1 MQTLGLADSTPRSD
15 NRLKSLFWPSIQ
27 TATDVDYLGTQGYWI
42 CVLLAV
48 LSLIFLVATG
58 HIIAGIC
65 MFLFDFLSGVG
76 VRQGSRYAAAMVLTL
91 YLLDTLLSGVSIL
104 GAGVAVRAIFIAV
117 LLANLR
123 ATWIA
128 SAWQPE
134 SEEAVLPTRLSET
147 LGDKLSDQL
156 PAWLWPKIQI
166 IYYIFSACLLTMAM
180 VGTIAITLH
189 RVR

>member
-42 CVLLAV
+42 CVLMAV
-48 LSLIFLVATG
+48 LSLVFLVATG
-58 HIIAGIC
+58 HIIAGIVT
-65 MFLFDFLSGVG
+65 FLFNFLSGVG
-76 VRQGSRYAAAMVLTL
+76 VRQGSRYAAAMVLTV
-91 YLLDTLLSGVSIL
+91 YLLDTVLSGVSIV
-104 GAGVAVRAIFIAV
+104 GAGVAVRLIFTAV

-128 SAWQPE
+128 SAWQPG
-134 SEEAVLPTRLSET
+134 SQEAVLPARLSET

-156 PAWLWPKIQI
+156 PLWLWPKVQI
-166 IYYIFSACLLTMAM
+166 LYYIFSACLLLLASIGAVMSF
-180 VGTIAITLH
+180 H
-189 RVR
+189 RIR

>member
-42 CVLLAV
+42 CVLMAV
-48 LSLIFLVATG
+48 VSLIFLVATG
-58 HIIAGIC
+58 HFIAGIC

-91 YLLDTLLSGVSIL
+91 YLLDTLLSGLSIL
-104 GAGVAVRAIFIAV
+104 GAGVAVRAIFIAL

-156 PAWLWPKIQI
+156 PAWLWPKIQTV
-166 IYYIFSACLLTMAM
+166 YYIFSACLLAMAM